1 MPTEKATQVN
11 ALVFNQ
17 TLRLDAK
24 YPDPSPREDEA
35 LIEVHLAGICATDIE
50 ITKGY
55 MSYEGVLGH
64 EFVGTVVR
72 GSRRWRG
79 RRVTAEINCVCG
91 KCDMCQHGLANH
103 CRKRSV
109 IGISGRDGCFAQF
122 IAVPER
128 NLHEVPGA
136 ISDEQA
142 VFIEP
147 LAAAYQVVKQCPI
160 EKRTRVA
167 VIGSGRLGLLVAQV
181 LRTTGC
187 RLEVV
192 GRNEHTLDF
201 CEKKGIQTISL
212 SDLVPRADRDV
223 VVDCSGNPDGFETA
237 MRLVRPRGTLVL
249 KSTCAAGTRINLAPV
264 AVNEI
269 TVLGS
274 RCGPFPDAIGALAR
288 RDIDVESMV
297 SRQLPLARGVEAFE
311 LASDPRYIKILLKV
325 KG

>member
-1 MPTEKATQVN
+1 MN
-11 ALVFNQ
+11 ALIFNQ

-24 YPDPSPREDEA
+24 YAEPSPVEGEA
-35 LIEVHLAGICATDIE
+35 LIEVRLAGICATDIE

-55 MSYEGVLGH
+55 MSHSGVLGH
-64 EFVGTVVR
+64 EFVGTVVK

-79 RRVTAEINCVCG
+79 RRVAAEINCVCG

-109 IGISGRDGCFAQF
+109 IGISGHDGCFAQY
-122 IAVPER
+122 IVVPER
-128 NLHEVPGA
+128 NLHEVPEA
-136 ISDEQA
+136 LSDEQA

-147 LAAAYQVVKQCPI
+147 LAAAYQVIKQCPI
-160 EKRTRVA
+160 EKRTRATV
-167 VIGSGRLGLLVAQV
+167 VGSGRLGLLVAQV

-201 CEKKGIQTISL
+201 CEKKGIQTIML
-212 SDLVPRADRDV
+212 SDLVPKADRDV
-223 VVDCSGNPDGFETA
+223 VVDCSGDPDGFATA
-237 MRLVRPRGTLVL
+237 MRLVRPRGTLIL
-249 KSTCAAGTRINLAPV
+249 KSTCAAGERMNLAPV

-274 RCGPFPDAIGALAR
+274 RCGPFPDAISALAR

-311 LASDPRYIKILLKV
+311 LAVDPRHIKILLKI